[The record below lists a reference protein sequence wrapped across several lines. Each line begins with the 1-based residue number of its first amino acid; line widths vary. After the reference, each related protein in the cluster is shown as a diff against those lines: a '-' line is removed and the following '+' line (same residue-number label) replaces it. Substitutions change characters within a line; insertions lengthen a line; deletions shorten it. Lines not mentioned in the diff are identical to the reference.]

1 MLRNFGDGCK
11 LSDAKCPR
19 CGTAGNFARHA
30 CYTRSLVTA
39 HGEVRLVIE
48 RVRCLSCRST
58 HALIPPDVIPYKV
71 YSISLYVAVAC
82 EWVDGEPLS
91 AIQDEYQLPDATFL
105 RMLRTIRDA
114 LTAALATPSDRASLG
129 AALEAT
135 DFDEI
140 AAWSLRVR
148 RACIFENVRLIHRR
162 HGRTSFR
169 SGFT

>member
-1 MLRNFGDGCK
+1 MLRNFGEGCK

-30 CYTRSLVTA
+30 SYTRSLVTA
-39 HGEVRLVIE
+39 QGEVCLVIV
-48 RVRCLSCRST
+48 RVMCLSCRST

-82 EWVDGEPLS
+82 EWVDGESLS
-91 AIQDEYQLPDATFL
+91 SIQDEYQLPDATFL

-129 AALEAT
+129 RALEST
-135 DFDEI
+135 SFDEI
-140 AAWSLRVR
+140 ASWSLRVR
-148 RACIFENVRLIHRR
+148 RACIFENVRLTHRR
-162 HGRTSFR
+162 HGRTSPR